1 MHAWLDFVTELQ
13 KYTSFTYSWSTSE
26 KCKNLD
32 AVMPDQLLAA
42 NTDAV
47 AYQMEEYKNPDLF
60 VIGTAFNTTTTWRFY
75 YYMYWLGKTTR

>member
-1 MHAWLDFVTELQ
+1 
-13 KYTSFTYSWSTSE
+13 
-26 KCKNLD
+26 
-32 AVMPDQLLAA
+32 MPDQLLAA

-47 AYQMEEYKNPDLF
+47 AYQMEEYKNSDLF